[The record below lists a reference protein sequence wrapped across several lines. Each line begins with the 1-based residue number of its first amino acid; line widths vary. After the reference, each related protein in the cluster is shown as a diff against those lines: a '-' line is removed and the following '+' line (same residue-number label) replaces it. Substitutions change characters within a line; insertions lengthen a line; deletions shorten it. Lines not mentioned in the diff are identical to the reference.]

1 MAADSEIYKMEERQ
15 SPARGIL
22 HPASMAGQTVHRRY
36 LPCNALAEWI
46 EHFWIVEWNF
56 GSSSKLVSTLP
67 HPSVHITISAD
78 ESAVG
83 GIGTGRFVRTL
94 SGRGRVF
101 GIKFLPGAF
110 YPWFR
115 LPVSSI
121 ANKKLPLG
129 SFFNNADA
137 FEAAMLDL
145 QAHQDLVKCA
155 ETALLKQVP
164 ESDSRLIQVRRIC
177 ETICSNR
184 KLLRV
189 EQICA
194 DENLS
199 IRQLQRLFS
208 LWVGVSPKWM
218 IQRYRLHEVV
228 EELNAAQTPPDWI
241 SLAEK
246 LGYFDQAHFIRDFKR
261 LIGETP
267 AAYSASSIR

>member
-1 MAADSEIYKMEERQ
+1 MTADSEIYTMEERQ

-22 HPASMAGQTVHRRY
+22 HPANMAGQALHRRY

-56 GSSSKLVSTLP
+56 GSGSKLVSTLP
-67 HPSVHITISAD
+67 HPSVHITVSAGD
-78 ESAVG
+78 SAMR

-115 LPVSSI
+115 QPVSSI

-129 SFFNNADA
+129 NFFTNAAA
-137 FEAAMLDL
+137 FETAMLDL
-145 QAHQDLVKCA
+145 HAHQDLVKCA
-155 ETALLKQVP
+155 ETTLLNQVP

-177 ETICSNR
+177 EAICNNR

-189 EQICA
+189 EQVCA

-218 IQRYRLHEVV
+218 IQRYRLHEAV

-267 AAYSASSIR
+267 AAYSASTFK

>member
-1 MAADSEIYKMEERQ
+1 MAADSEIYKMEERK

-115 LPVSSI
+115 QPVSSI

-129 SFFNNADA
+129 SFFNNFVQTITLNHTFRRNANPEAEQPLQLPDA
-137 FEAAMLDL
+137 EIFIG
-145 QAHQDLVKCA
+145 
-155 ETALLKQVP
+155 T
-164 ESDSRLIQVRRIC
+164 
-177 ETICSNR
+177 
-184 KLLRV
+184 
-189 EQICA
+189 
-194 DENLS
+194 NL
-199 IRQLQRLFS
+199 
-208 LWVGVSPKWM
+208 
-218 IQRYRLHEVV
+218 
-228 EELNAAQTPPDWI
+228 LNAEQFSIVAN
-241 SLAEK
+241 SFANA
-246 LGYFDQAHFIRDFKR
+246 AH
-261 LIGETP
+261 LN
-267 AAYSASSIR
+267 